1 MFNLPIIFNT
11 DSYKFS
17 HYLGY
22 PPGTTEVYSY
32 AEARGGDYDKVV
44 VMGMQAV
51 VNLLLNFSIN
61 EQQIEQCYELSKAHR
76 VPFNYEGWKRLFV
89 KYAEP
94 SNPEQHWNSECLL
107 LKTLPIRIEGLRDG
121 TVTTT
126 QTPLFAVYNTDPE
139 FPWLTSYLET
149 ALLRVWYP
157 ITVAS
162 RVFGM
167 RQKIRYYFEKT
178 SDEMFDGFGVLD
190 FGSRGTTSTEASA
203 LGGLGHLA
211 SFVGSD
217 NLPAIWLAR
226 EVYGSEMP
234 AFSVAATEH
243 SVMTAWGSENEF
255 KSFEYILNNMAPEG
269 GIISVVSDSWN
280 IFNAVEKWIKLKDRI
295 RKKNVKLVVRP
306 DSGDIHDVLPKV
318 LKRLEEGFGYT
329 LNKKGYKV
337 LNNVSVLWGD
347 GIDEVSVGDPYAIAM
362 AMGISAD
369 SIITGSGG
377 GILQKDLNRDTMKFA
392 FKASNVIVNGESIK
406 VAKNPITDPGKM
418 SKMGKFEFDYVYYDG
433 GFVDDKITLDE
444 IRENLNKELMNANI

>member
-32 AEARGGDYDKVV
+32 AEARGGAYDQVV
-44 VMGMQAV
+44 IVGMQAV
-51 VNLLLNFSIN
+51 VKMLLDFELKL
-61 EQQIEQCYELSKAHR
+61 EDIENAKTFTEAHG
-76 VPFNYEGWKRLFV
+76 VPFNYEGWLRLFE
-89 KYAEP
+89 KYSEP
-94 SNPEQHWNSECLL
+94 ENREEHWNSKYRVLR
-107 LKTLPIRIEGLRDG
+107 TLPVRIEGLRDG
-121 TVTTT
+121 TVTAT
-126 QTPLFAVYNTDPE
+126 QTPLFAVYNTDAE

-162 RVFGM
+162 RVFQM
-167 RQKIRYYFEKT
+167 RKRIRPYFENT
-178 SDEMFDGFGVLD
+178 SDDVFDGFGILD

-211 SFVGSD
+211 SFSGSD
-217 NLPAIWLAR
+217 NVPAIWLAR

-243 SVMTAWGSENEF
+243 SIMTAWGSESEF
-255 KSFEYILNNMAPEG
+255 ESFKYLIDKMAPEG

-280 IFNAVEKWIKLKDRI
+280 IYNAVEKWIKLKDRI
-295 RKKNVKLVVRP
+295 REKNLKLVVRP
-306 DSGDIHDVLPKV
+306 DSGDIRDVLPKV

-329 LNKKGYKV
+329 LNKKGFKV
-337 LNNVSVLWGD
+337 LNNVAVLWGD

-362 AMGISAD
+362 DLGISAD

-392 FKASNVIVNGESIK
+392 FKASNVIVKGESRPI
-406 VAKNPITDPGKM
+406 AKNPITDPGKM
-418 SKMGKFEFDYVYYDG
+418 SKMGKFEFDYIYYDEG
-433 GFVDDKITLDE
+433 VFGEQITLDQ
-444 IRENLNKELMNANI
+444 IRENLSKEL

>member
-1 MFNLPIIFNT
+1 MFNLPLIFNT

-22 PPGTTEVYSY
+22 PPGTTEIYSY
-32 AEARGGDYDKVV
+32 AEARGGEYNQVV

-51 VNLLLNFSIN
+51 VDLLLNFSIN
-61 EQQIEQCYELSKAHR
+61 EKQIDEIYELSKAHG
-76 VPFNYEGWKRLFV
+76 VPFNYEGWKRLFI

-94 SNPEQHWNSECLL
+94 NSEEHWNADCLL
-107 LKTLPIRIEGLRDG
+107 LKRLPIRIEGLRDG
-121 TVTTT
+121 TVANIRE
-126 QTPLFAVYNTDPE
+126 PLFAVYNTDPE

-162 RVFGM
+162 RVFSM
-167 RQKIRYYFEKT
+167 RKSIRHYFEKT
-178 SDEMFDGFGVLD
+178 SDTMFDGFGILD

-211 SFVGSD
+211 SFIGSD
-217 NLPAIWLAR
+217 NLPAVWLAR
-226 EVYGSEMP
+226 QVYGSEMP

-243 SVMTAWGSENEF
+243 SIMTSWGSESEF
-255 KSFEYILNNMAPEG
+255 ESFKYLLNNMAPEG
-269 GIISVVSDSWN
+269 GILSVVCDSWN
-280 IFNAVEKWIKLKDRI
+280 IYNAVEKWIKLKDQI

-306 DSGDIHDVLPKV
+306 DSGSMHEVLPKI

-329 LNKKGYKV
+329 MNSKGYKV

-347 GIDEVSVGDPYAIAM
+347 GIDENSVADPYAIAM

-392 FKASNVIVNGESIK
+392 FKASNAIVNRESRPI
-406 VAKNPITDPGKM
+406 AKNPITDPGKM
-418 SKMGKFEFDYVYYDG
+418 SKMGKFKFDYVYYDE
-433 GFVDDKITLDE
+433 GFVEDRITLDE
-444 IRENLNKELMNANI
+444 IRANLEKEL